1 MQTKPLTETAR
12 GVTAIRDDGR
22 HAARVV
28 AVSVLFLF
36 AFIFLLQAI
45 AP

>member
-1 MQTKPLTETAR
+1 METKSLTKTAR
-12 GVTAIRDDGR
+12 AVTVVRDDGQ

-28 AVSVLFLF
+28 MVSTLVLF

>member
-1 MQTKPLTETAR
+1 MKPKSLTDTA
-12 GVTAIRDDGR
+12 GAVTVERDDGR

-28 AVSVLFLF
+28 VVSTLLLFT
-36 AFIFLLQAI
+36 FIFLLQAI

>member
-1 MQTKPLTETAR
+1 MKPRSLTETAR
-12 GVTAIRDDGR
+12 AVTVVRDDGH

-28 AVSVLFLF
+28 MVSTLALF
-36 AFIFLLQAI
+36 AFIFLLQAL

>member
-1 MQTKPLTETAR
+1 MKTETQSETAR
-12 GVTAIRDDGR
+12 AVTVVRDDGR
-22 HAARVV
+22 YAAKVV
-28 AVSVLFLF
+28 MVSTLLLF